1 MRKYSSFIFALF
13 LSGAC
18 FAQTDYKQVYDQSL
32 EQQIKSSV
40 GLPDAYWDFYPGWYY
55 TFLHNKYKSG
65 NYENNNAL
73 PLDSL
78 NKAANISLYEVIQ
91 ANEAIEVVY
100 QNEKAHWEDRNSD
113 REIAEVLQDI
123 ENCKRTIQKLTEKF
137 PEYKVPAYDAQ
148 NVYDEYDRI
157 NKKTF
162 LIGKS
167 HLDNSKKRRA
177 YSLCIDEF
185 VKLINVC
192 YRINYYCIVA
202 SKNEE
207 FNQLIT
213 AK

>member
-1 MRKYSSFIFALF
+1 MRKLIISALTVFISF
-13 LSGAC
+13 AC
-18 FAQTDYKQVYDQSL
+18 FAQTDYKRVYDKSL
-32 EQQIKSSV
+32 EQQIKSSF
-40 GLPDAYWDFYPGWYY
+40 GLPDSYWDFYPGWYY
-55 TFLHNKYKSG
+55 SFLHSKYKSG
-65 NYENNNAL
+65 EYENNNVI

-78 NKAANISLYEVIQ
+78 NEAANTSLYEVTL

-137 PEYKVPAYDAQ
+137 AEYKVPVYDAQ

-157 NKKTF
+157 NRKTF
-162 LIGKS
+162 LIGES

-177 YSLCIDEF
+177 YSLCINEF
-185 VKLINVC
+185 VALINVC
-192 YRINYYCIVA
+192 YRINYYCITA
-202 SKNEE
+202 SKNDE

-213 AK
+213 GK